1 MPKVFQYRVTR
12 ERGSK
17 PDAMTRTADVRVTA
31 SEQEPGARIVQ
42 GQVVDSKEE
51 WYFAQAL
58 DKLEVQFIYQFQV
71 FGGRDVRGGQ
81 VVDFLCVVPPCSQAV
96 QIYGE
101 YWHRDEI
108 QGNERIYLNALEEY
122 FGRENVHIILAGELK
137 SVETAKAIARRELR
151 L

>member
-71 FGGRDVRGGQ
+71 FGGRDRPADLYQIQLIPEVAEQLLAQGRSLRYWRDLWHWRLAEPLRNGPWPLLQ
-81 VVDFLCVVPPCSQAV
+81 VW
-96 QIYGE
+96 GE
-101 YWHRDEI
+101 AD
-108 QGNERIYLNALEEY
+108 ALE
-122 FGRENVHIILAGELK
+122 GLEL
-137 SVETAKAIARRELR
+137 T
-151 L
+151 